1 MSDNDTTTTDD
12 DNTDQRVN
20 FGAALATALGI
31 NPERTSRI
39 QLDITATAV
48 PSLTV
53 TYHVSGE
60 EILAAMMALSA
71 EPDTPVTDS

>member
-1 MSDNDTTTTDD
+1 MSDNDTTTDD
-12 DNTDQRVN
+12 TTEQQGVN

-48 PSLTV
+48 PPLTV

>member
-1 MSDNDTTTTDD
+1 MSDNDTTTDD
-12 DNTDQRVN
+12 TTEQQGVN

-39 QLDITATAV
+39 QLDIIATAV

>member
-1 MSDNDTTTTDD
+1 MSDNDTTTDD
-12 DNTDQRVN
+12 TTEQQGVN

-53 TYHVSGE
+53 TYPVSGE

-71 EPDTPVTDS
+71 ELDTPVTDS

>member
-1 MSDNDTTTTDD
+1 MSDNDTTTDD
-12 DNTDQRVN
+12 TTEQQGVN

>member
-1 MSDNDTTTTDD
+1 MSDNDTTTDD
-12 DNTDQRVN
+12 TTEQQGVN

-60 EILAAMMALSA
+60 EILAAMMALTA